1 MDEIGV
7 FFSQTQNRPKQT
19 QADPEQTL
27 QPPTNSLTR

>member
-19 QADPEQTL
+19 QADPEQT
-27 QPPTNSLTR
+27 QADP